1 MSLYRPFH
9 WPPLQIDRPPRWP
22 FACVVHDDSPRGFFR
37 VPLTQVYPMALP
49 LPPSLSLSCSMM
61 GRARNNLNIFGFVF
75 FILLRWVFLRLAL
88 FLILIF
94 YHIVSW
100 NSTSH
105 DFLKMLYK
113 QKSIN
118 NLNIVWLSQHTLKIN
133 QNFLSLFLKQIF
145 VAVFFFSFL
154 YLLIEIELNKLY
166 YSGVLY
172 LRTL

>member
-1 MSLYRPFH
+1 
-9 WPPLQIDRPPRWP
+9 
-22 FACVVHDDSPRGFFR
+22 
-37 VPLTQVYPMALP
+37 
-49 LPPSLSLSCSMM
+49 
-61 GRARNNLNIFGFVF
+61 
-75 FILLRWVFLRLAL
+75 
-88 FLILIF
+88 
-94 YHIVSW
+94 
-100 NSTSH
+100 
-105 DFLKMLYK
+105 MLYK